1 MLQLGATS
9 TLVSDYDCYYSEDPA
24 INKDAEGFQE
34 IWDEYLK
41 TGDSS
46 KIPLK
51 NGQEPTRWTLRHIR
65 GKAKRMLQDIIRKTM
80 VDDNI
85 SPTAAYLACQVGLV
99 DVANLPDASGK
110 EFELDKTFDKE
121 LKFGVASE
129 DSMIALDTIDEG
141 QLVNQLGVRVIISM
155 SVSPLS

>member
-24 INKDAEGFQE
+24 LEKDKEGFQE

-46 KIPLK
+46 KVPLK
-51 NGQEPTRWTLRHIR
+51 AGQEPTRWRLRHVK

-80 VDDNI
+80 VEDII
-85 SPTAAYLACQVGLV
+85 SPTAAYLACQVALV
-99 DVANLPDASGK
+99 GIENLPDAQGR
-110 EFELDKTFDKE
+110 EFDMETTFDKD
-121 LKFGVASE
+121 LKFNVVSE
-129 DSMIALDTIDEG
+129 ETMQILDTLDEG
-141 QLVNQLGVRVIISM
+141 AVINQLGIRAILSM
-155 SVSPLS
+155 SASPLS